1 MKSTSSIISD
11 ASSIVSFSST
21 GTMKKRRAPP
31 PPGQIRESN
40 RSIDLDQ
47 SDVTDTYF
55 DNQPVVHES
64 PFNLQ
69 PIMVLGCKGQ
79 IQIEILEHEIEIIYH
94 NNV

>member
-1 MKSTSSIISD
+1 
-11 ASSIVSFSST
+11 
-21 GTMKKRRAPP
+21 MKKRRAPP
-31 PPGQIRESN
+31 PPGQLRN

-69 PIMVLGCKGQ
+69 PIMVLGCKGK
-79 IQIEILEHEIEIIYH
+79 IQIEQVNMKSIYMYSIKIKM
-94 NNV
+94 

>member
-1 MKSTSSIISD
+1 
-11 ASSIVSFSST
+11 
-21 GTMKKRRAPP
+21 MKKRRAPP

-69 PIMVLGCKGQ
+69 PIMVLGCKDQ
-79 IQIEILEHEIEIIYH
+79 IQIELTYEHENETIYQ
-94 NNV
+94 NKF

>member
-1 MKSTSSIISD
+1 
-11 ASSIVSFSST
+11 
-21 GTMKKRRAPP
+21 MKKRRAPP

-79 IQIEILEHEIEIIYH
+79 IQIDILEHEIEIIDH
-94 NNV
+94 DNVW